1 MGEKRSTVP
10 KAGRPSAPEGARQRL
25 RRAAAHATETCAR
38 VRVSGGPGAR
48 AVRAARRARARWRR
62 ARAGFVPNAERSYAF
77 ACAEQGSGCPLW
89 ARAEHSRAGCAARSR
104 AGMWRARA
112 YLGEAVEEGA
122 ARAGGEPG
130 EGRAQRVVAGLQPGP
145 VRRVRRV
152 QPSPVAEEPF
162 P

>member
-1 MGEKRSTVP
+1 MR
-10 KAGRPSAPEGARQRL
+10 ASAPNTAMG
-25 RRAAAHATETCAR
+25 
-38 VRVSGGPGAR
+38 
-48 AVRAARRARARWRR
+48 
-62 ARAGFVPNAERSYAF
+62 VPDGRGRS
-77 ACAEQGSGCPLW
+77 W
-89 ARAEHSRAGCAARSR
+89 RAGCAAPLL

-112 YLGEAVEEGA
+112 HLGEAVEEGA